1 MINRRLGLML
11 QEVNVLIYCLIFF
24 FLLLC
29 CVVVLQDPAVTQHS
43 SNTGYATLDLYN
55 PFDNTTGVS
64 SSISHLYMRGQVS
77 VQVCC

>member
-1 MINRRLGLML
+1 ML
-11 QEVNVLIYCLIFF
+11 QEVNVLIYCLIFCC
-24 FLLLC
+24 C

-64 SSISHLYMRGQVS
+64 SSISHVYMRGQADLSEYQYTGVLLT
-77 VQVCC
+77 